1 MTNND
6 DYLDTFYTL
15 EQDQSYHQYPGAAGN
30 AATAAITSHDDNQ
43 ANPRGWSAVAGME
56 TSAVIELAR
65 TLPLSRDARADQP
78 WCDQSDQLAQTL
90 SHDFAEEKVATGA
103 KGTQLWGSA
112 LMGTWTMVLDRGDA
126 TSCIVASG
134 IGYRDGA
141 SPRQFFTQAGLGG

>member
-1 MTNND
+1 MRMPKLTRIAPAA
-6 DYLDTFYTL
+6 LVAL
-15 EQDQSYHQYPGAAGN
+15 GMMAAGN